1 MKLEIN
7 KNRSFTACLR
17 DARDFLIDNIET
29 FAQKVWIPALI
40 FSVLIALCVFF
51 RLPNLSL
58 HNWGVSHPWTSWIVQ
73 TIIYAGTFIS
83 EILYFSS
90 VFNTVNGYGRT
101 RNFGRYLQYF
111 LVNILIDA
119 VFFLVC
125 WGLKNLFT
133 ALIGSHPLSHIAHL
147 TILSLYVLICVVLFL
162 LITIPMLYVAPK
174 YMMEKDAKWKQL
186 FRHFSTGFHR
196 WGMLFMTTLL
206 LSIIIGLIMFILAMP
221 AMVLISAQI
230 SSQMGLFIGDPAN
243 LPGYF
248 PILSFL
254 VFTITALLFSATMI
268 YTIVT
273 FIYVYGSI
281 NTRKKTKEEMTIK
294 YNEKN

>member
-111 LVNILIDA
+111 LVSILIDA

-206 LSIIIGLIMFILAMP
+206 LSIIIGLIMFYTSHASNGFDLSPNIVTNGIVYWRP
-221 AMVLISAQI
+221 SEP
-230 SSQMGLFIGDPAN
+230 SGLLSDP
-243 LPGYF
+243 LF
-248 PILSFL
+248 PCIHHYC
-254 VFTITALLFSATMI
+254 TPLFSNDDL
-268 YTIVT
+268 YYRN
-273 FIYVYGSI
+273 FHLRLWF
-281 NTRKKTKEEMTIK
+281 NK
-294 YNEKN
+294 YPEKDQRRNDNKI